1 MGWQMQCLGA
11 STGHSLSTKLERY
24 LSDPQEEEK
33 SAVMKLTHSRKAAIR
48 GGPKSARARG
58 PWKGRSRAESSRTLK
73 APDWRSTPRGNTQD
87 GSRRASPELLLRIE
101 RGAGLALRAQL
112 ERELRDAIRGGRL
125 RVDTEL
131 PSTRVLAADLG
142 LSRGIVV
149 EAYEQLLAEGY
160 LTARQGSATNVAACR
175 PDVERAA
182 PLEPVAAPPRFDF
195 RPGTPDASLFPRRAW
210 LASFR
215 SVLSSAT
222 RGALGYPDHRGPAP
236 VRTALSA
243 YLNRARGT
251 VVQADRMVMCT
262 GFTQGFRL
270 VCQALREHGVK
281 SVAIEDPSHAGPS
294 DAIRSIGLTA
304 VPIPVDQHGILVDRL
319 EATDAR
325 AVLITPAH
333 QFPTGSVLAPERRA
347 ALADWAVRR
356 RAVVIED
363 DYDAEYRYD
372 REPIGALQ
380 GIAPAHVVYIG
391 TASKTLAPALR
402 LGWLALPPNLVAEV
416 ARLKHE
422 QDAGSPVL
430 EQLAFA
436 DFIEGGELDRHLRKM
451 RLLYRRRRDVLV
463 AALRVRLPRLQVS
476 GIAAGLHLMLAL
488 DPGTD
493 EKAIVA
499 SAASASVGVQGL
511 ALYRTRSRLPPALI
525 LGYGAISDS
534 AIGEGIMRLASVL
547 EQHRPPRG

>member
-1 MGWQMQCLGA
+1 M
-11 STGHSLSTKLERY
+11 
-24 LSDPQEEEK
+24 D
-33 SAVMKLTHSRKAAIR
+33 
-48 GGPKSARARG
+48 
-58 PWKGRSRAESSRTLK
+58 RTT
-73 APDWRSTPRGNTQD
+73 S
-87 GSRRASPELLLRIE
+87 SPELLLRIE
-101 RGAGLALRAQL
+101 RGAGLTLRAQL
-112 ERELRDAIRGGRL
+112 ERELRDAIRTGRL
-125 RVDTEL
+125 RVGTEL
-131 PSTRVLAADLG
+131 PATRVLAADLG

-160 LTARQGSATNVAACR
+160 LTARQGSATSVAACR
-175 PDVERAA
+175 PNVERAA
-182 PLEPVAAPPRFDF
+182 PIETVAAPPRFDF
-195 RPGTPDASLFPRRAW
+195 RPGTPDASTFPRRAW
-210 LASFR
+210 LAAFR
-215 SVLSSAT
+215 RALNTA
-222 RGALGYPDHRGPAP
+222 RREALGYPDERGPAP
-236 VRTALSA
+236 VRTALSV

-251 VVQADRMVMCT
+251 VVQPDHMVMCT

-281 SVAIEDPSHAGPS
+281 SVATEDPSHAGPF
-294 DAIRSIGLTA
+294 DAIRAIGLNA
-304 VPIPVDQHGILVDRL
+304 VPIPVDQHGILVERL

-380 GIAPAHVVYIG
+380 GIAPEHVAYIG

-402 LGWLALPPNLVAEV
+402 LGWLALPAHLVSEV
-416 ARLKHE
+416 ARLKKQE
-422 QDAGSPVL
+422 DSGSPVL

-436 DFIEGGELDRHLRKM
+436 DFVEGGELDRHLRKM

-463 AALRVRLPRLQVS
+463 AALRARLPRLQVS

-488 DPGTD
+488 DPGAD

-499 SAASASVGVQGL
+499 SAASASVGVHGL
-511 ALYRTRSRLPPALI
+511 AFYRTRSKLPPALI

-534 AIGEGIMRLASVL
+534 AIGEGIKRLASVL
-547 EQHRPPRG
+547 GQRRAPRG